1 MIYVDDILFASV
13 PASTK
18 SSQVSI
24 LLHTANLEIGAS
36 NTSAN
41 TAFPQ
46 IEAALSTMFFGTL
59 LNIAWTNLLPRW
71 LKNVSRSEVLSS
83 WSDILSGFAKD
94 ALIVLAFPSLI
105 VSFLHACHLPDAH
118 P

>member
-1 MIYVDDILFASV
+1 MLYVDDIFFASV
-13 PASTK
+13 LVSMKFSPA
-18 SSQVSI
+18 SI

-36 NTSAN
+36 NISAN

-83 WSDILSGFAKD
+83 WSDILSGFAKA
-94 ALIVLAFPSLI
+94 ALIVLEFPSLI
-105 VSFLHACHLPDAH
+105 VSFLRVCHLPGTH